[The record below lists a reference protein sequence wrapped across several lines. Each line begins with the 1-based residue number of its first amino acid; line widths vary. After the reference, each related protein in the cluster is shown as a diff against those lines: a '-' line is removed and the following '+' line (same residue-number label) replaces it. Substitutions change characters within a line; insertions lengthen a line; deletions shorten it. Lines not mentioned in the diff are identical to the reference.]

1 MDNATHTNDQ
11 GDLEGARIKVIG
23 VGGGGGNAVN
33 QMINEK
39 VKGVDF
45 IVANTDLQ
53 ALDGS
58 AAKTKIQLG
67 PKLTRGLG
75 AGSNPEIGAKA
86 AQESESEITKI
97 LEGADMVF
105 VTAGMGG
112 GTGTGAAPVIAKI
125 AKDSGALTVA
135 VVTRPFSFEGTRR
148 EKLAAQGLANLKK
161 NVDTL
166 IIVANNQLLEMI
178 DKKTP
183 MMEAFK
189 EADDVLR
196 QGVEGISDLITNPGY
211 INLDFADIRHTM
223 TNQGSALM
231 GIGSSTG
238 ENRAAEA
245 TKKAISSPLLEVS
258 IDGAE
263 HVLVN
268 VTGGK
273 DLSMFEAQE
282 ASSVIREAANTN
294 VDITF
299 GMSVDDNLNDEVR
312 VTVIATGIDKSK
324 QQNRTQANNNVKHGD
339 DQTAPLN
346 INQQANNSHV
356 DEPQQSTNANHNDQ
370 SNDPFSGWNDPGD
383 GLNSQSNRDQ
393 NFDDVKKPDF
403 SVQDDDMSNV
413 DDGGEDLSTPAFF
426 KNRRK

>member
-1 MDNATHTNDQ
+1 MENPTNANDQ
-11 GDLEGARIKVIG
+11 MEMEGARIKVIG

-75 AGSNPEIGAKA
+75 AGSNPEVGAKA

-125 AKDSGALTVA
+125 AKDSGALTVG

-148 EKLAAQGLANLKK
+148 AKLAAQGLANLKK

-324 QQNRTQANNNVKHGD
+324 QQNNSVQRNASAD
-339 DQTAPLN
+339 DRPAPLN
-346 INQQANNSHV
+346 VEQNQQHQDSTVDQNN
-356 DEPQQSTNANHNDQ
+356 DNHQ
-370 SNDPFSGWNDPGD
+370 DPFNGWDDPGD
-383 GLNSQSNRDQ
+383 EVKQSMNRDN

-403 SVQDDDMSNV
+403 SVQDDDLTNV